1 MYTGD
6 TNPKL
11 LVNGYRLVSLSQ
23 WSPAPLSLVS
33 NEQETHQ
40 CEAIVVKD
48 QKSCQNFDLRA
59 GRSWRGC
66 RDRWCPSS
74 CPSNLPPF
82 FAHSPTRSPLWM
94 TLRDHCW
101 PPRCHSQ
108 VISITA
114 RSSWAPHLL
123 ALLNRVRRS
132 RWLGSFL
139 TTRLTWVAEHTWAR
153 QSVTYFMQ
161 SCKVSVPFADPDF
174 LKKKILFHSDPM
186 NMERKQWYGE
196 FRLETINEKI

>member
-1 MYTGD
+1 MWAREDTGD

-40 CEAIVVKD
+40 CEPLSLETK
-48 QKSCQNFDLRA
+48 KSCRNFDLRA

-74 CPSNLPPF
+74 CPSTLLPF

-94 TLRDHCW
+94 RLRDHCW
-101 PPRCHSQ
+101 HPQCHSHHHSQ
-108 VISITA
+108 VIMSTPPA
-114 RSSWAPHLL
+114 RPAQQGKEIPVTGKLPDDQTH
-123 ALLNRVRRS
+123 
-132 RWLGSFL
+132 LGSWTHLSEAVSHIPQAELQSFNSFCM
-139 TTRLTWVAEHTWAR
+139 TR
-153 QSVTYFMQ
+153 FFG
-161 SCKVSVPFADPDF
+161 KNIVP
-174 LKKKILFHSDPM
+174 IWS
-186 NMERKQWYGE
+186 NQYG
-196 FRLETINEKI
+196 